1 MLILLLCCVIATRVL
16 PALQIQE
23 DKLKKQLTM
32 ERQEC
37 LELEISIES
46 MLVEIKEPPS
56 LGSSRLVCGHC
67 HHRGHRNST
76 TKPCELKKCTDYTYC
91 GIKDKHQEYFSKLNS
106 LKVELKKKK
115 QR

>member
-23 DKLKKQLTM
+23 DKLKKQFTK

-37 LELEISIES
+37 LELEMSIES

-56 LGSSRLVCGHC
+56 LGS
-67 HHRGHRNST
+67 HRGHRNST

-115 QR
+115 TAMTN